1 MSVFPSMN
9 KISQK
14 GIEPLTY
21 GGLQDCTIELHQL
34 EQLWFC
40 IDGADADMP

>member
-1 MSVFPSMN
+1 MT

-21 GGLQDCTIELHQL
+21 GGLQDCANEIHQL
-34 EQLWFC
+34 ERLWFC
-40 IDGADADMP
+40 IDGTDADMP